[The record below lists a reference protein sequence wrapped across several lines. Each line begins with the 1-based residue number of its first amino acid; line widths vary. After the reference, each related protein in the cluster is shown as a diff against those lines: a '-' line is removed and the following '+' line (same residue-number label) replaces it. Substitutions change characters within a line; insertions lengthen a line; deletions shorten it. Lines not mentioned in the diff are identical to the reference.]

1 MKNIIHITG
10 IIILMIFITGCND
23 DFMER
28 YPKTSIS
35 PEIFFNT
42 EEDLQMYIYGLY
54 NFGGLG
60 SITDD
65 AYNTTDDAVT
75 TGVSEIKTIM
85 TGTPSS
91 RTVTSG
97 WTWEQLRKIN
107 FFLANFE
114 KANLTQAKM
123 DHYEGIARFFRARFY
138 YDKVLRYSD
147 VPWID
152 FVLESDSKELFA
164 AQNPR
169 AFVVDKIMEDLEFAA
184 THVNKSGKSGEVNQ
198 WVVKAIYARIALFEG
213 SWRRYHP
220 ELNLIGTANHYFE
233 IAAAQSK
240 NIIDEGGFEVY
251 NTGKPMEDYRTLFTS
266 LDLTV
271 NREVILPIIYNYNVR
286 SNGWGSGVFGDYETC
301 PTRNIVQTYLMAD
314 GTYYSSQP
322 NWQTK
327 QYVEE
332 FTDRDPRI
340 YQTFTYPGW
349 VLRYNSTYSQGLG
362 VHLPRL
368 GKNFTGYH
376 QIKGFM
382 NTENSDYETGAGMDW
397 PLIRYAEVLLTY
409 AEARAELGVITTN
422 DLDISVNLLRQRAGM
437 PDMLFSPAVDPE
449 MARRYPAIASNGLL
463 LEIRRERQVEF
474 ALEGYR
480 FNDMMRWAAG
490 KLLESPAK
498 GMYFPGLGKYDLN
511 GDGIPDII
519 LIDGSESVPAVK
531 EENELGVPLV
541 YYRVGM
547 LGEMDVDAF
556 LENGTSGCLEHIATM
571 GTFEE
576 PKHYYRPVPYTQVV
590 LNPQLYQQFGWE

>member
-1 MKNIIHITG
+1 MKNSILISG
-10 IIILMIFITGCND
+10 IIFLMIVTGCND
-23 DFMER
+23 AFMER
-28 YPKTSIS
+28 YPQTSIS
-35 PEIFFNT
+35 PESFFNT

-60 SITDD
+60 VCTDD

-91 RTVTSG
+91 RTITSG

-107 FFLANFE
+107 FFIANF
-114 KANLTQAKM
+114 KKTNLTQNKM

-138 YDKVLRYSD
+138 YDKVLRYND
-147 VPWID
+147 VPWMD
-152 FVLESDSKELFA
+152 FVPESNSEALFA
-164 AQNPR
+164 AQDKR
-169 AFVVDKIMEDLEFAA
+169 TLVVENIMNDLEFAA
-184 THVNKSGKSGEVNQ
+184 THVERSGKKGEVNQ
-198 WVVKAIYARIALFEG
+198 WVVKTFYARIALAEG
-213 SWRRYHP
+213 CYRRYHN
-220 ELNLIGTANHYFE
+220 ELNLSETAGHYFE

-240 NIIDEGGFEVY
+240 NVMDEGKFEIY
-251 NTGKPMEDYRTLFTS
+251 NTGKPMEDYRMLFTS
-266 LDLTV
+266 PDLTT
-271 NREVILPIIYNYNVR
+271 NPEIILPVIYDYNLR

-314 GTYYSSQP
+314 GTYYSAQP
-322 NWQTK
+322 GWQTK
-327 QYVEE
+327 QYTEE
-332 FTDRDPRI
+332 FQNRDPRI
-340 YQTFTYPGW
+340 YQTLTYPGW

-409 AEARAELGVITTN
+409 AEARAELGEITPN
-422 DLDISVNLLRQRAGM
+422 DLDISINKLRKRAGM
-437 PDMLFSPAVDPE
+437 PNLSFSPQIDPE
-449 MARRYPAIASNGLL
+449 MARRYPAIADNALL
-463 LEIRRERQVEF
+463 LEIRRERQVEL

-480 FNDMMRWAAG
+480 FNDLMRWAAG

-498 GMYFPGLGKYDLN
+498 GMYFPGLGKYDLT
-511 GDGIPDII
+511 GDGIPDI
-519 LIDGSESVPAVK
+519 LLTASETIPAVR
-531 EENELGVPLV
+531 ETNELGVSLI
-541 YYRVGM
+541 YYRTGK
-547 LGEMDVDAF
+547 LGELVDVYM
-556 LENGTSGCLEHIATM
+556 ENGDSGCLEHIATM
-571 GTFEE
+571 GTFVA
-576 PKHYYRPVPYTQVV
+576 PKHYYRPVPYTQAV